1 MFLSTKH
8 VEIAHK
14 KIALERC
21 IHPSKI
27 ETGIKEAA
35 PCQKK
40 VYLFMNTN
48 GILPK
53 KCIFAAY

>member
-1 MFLSTKH
+1 M
-8 VEIAHK
+8 E
-14 KIALERC
+14 LERC
-21 IHPSKI
+21 VHPSKM

-40 VYLFMNTN
+40 VYLFLNTN

>member
-8 VEIAHK
+8 AEIALK
-14 KIALERC
+14 KMRPERC
-21 IHPSKI
+21 IRPSKI
-27 ETGIKEAA
+27 RAGIKEAA

-40 VYLFMNTN
+40 VYLFMNRN

>member
-1 MFLSTKH
+1 M
-8 VEIAHK
+8 E
-14 KIALERC
+14 LERC
-21 IHPSKI
+21 IHPLKI
-27 ETGIKEAA
+27 GAGVKEAA
-35 PCQKK
+35 TCQKK

>member
-8 VEIAHK
+8 AEIAHK
-14 KIALERC
+14 KMELERC
-21 IHPSKI
+21 IHPLKI
-27 ETGIKEAA
+27 GEGVKEAA
-35 PCQKK
+35 TCQKK

>member
-14 KIALERC
+14 KIALGRC
-21 IHPSKI
+21 VHPSKI
-27 ETGIKEAA
+27 GAGIKEAA

-40 VYLFMNTN
+40 VYLFLNTN